1 MKKILIILKKIFKF
15 CIKKLTFH
23 SSSNSESMNEEK
35 SFEQTDSS
43 SEEESSVKQKKIT
56 KIVERKL
63 HLKLR
68 KRMQILIKFKVVLIL

>member
-1 MKKILIILKKIFKF
+1 
-15 CIKKLTFH
+15 
-23 SSSNSESMNEEK
+23 MNEEK